1 LGAGLILYPGLPLIP
16 IMYFSQ
22 VINGVVL
29 PFVLIFMLLLINDKK
44 LMMGHTNGLL
54 MNAIG
59 WMTSL
64 TMVGLSILLLIRG
77 L

>member
-1 LGAGLILYPGLPLIP
+1 
-16 IMYFSQ
+16 
-22 VINGVVL
+22 
-29 PFVLIFMLLLINDKK
+29 
-44 LMMGHTNGLL
+44 MMDHTNGLL

-64 TMVGLSILLLIRG
+64 TMIGLSILLLIRG